1 MSSSWTTA
9 PQAAPTAKNQAGR
22 AVREVVETLL
32 LAALIFFLVRLV
44 VLNFRVDGESMLPN
58 LDDGEMLLVNRNA
71 YQYVDV
77 GGNRYYPFD
86 PPERGDV
93 IVFDPPTGSDKPY
106 IKRII
111 GLPGEEVTFG
121 DGHVF
126 INGELLPEDYITG
139 SHRVRSP
146 GPIIAMW
153 SFRRATCMSL
163 AITAATHQI
172 RAYSV
177 RSRWGTSWARPGSRI
192 GPWTTS
198 GLFPTSRTRTTRSRR
213 QPRHRLLHSV
223 VRAASCRA
231 QQRRKTTQVTRH
243 WPGRESRVVNF
254 IRVQLSGRDESP
266 WRRPSFPGPI
276 LAAGGLCMI
285 ETVVESIRV
294 SLVTQHRVVIL
305 KEVNG
310 ERHLPI
316 WIGSYEAEAIAMEL
330 QGVTASRP
338 LPYDLIRTIID
349 DMGGTVDR
357 IAVTDLSD
365 DVFYARIV
373 LQQNGR
379 EVEIDSRPS
388 DAIALAV
395 RARVPIM
402 VDDSVMDKAGVM
414 LSSDEEEDTDAEG
427 GTSQPELERAEG
439 VDEERLSVF
448 RDFIDSLDLDD
459 FDRKSGN

>member
-1 MSSSWTTA
+1 
-9 PQAAPTAKNQAGR
+9 
-22 AVREVVETLL
+22 
-32 LAALIFFLVRLV
+32 
-44 VLNFRVDGESMLPN
+44 
-58 LDDGEMLLVNRNA
+58 
-71 YQYVDV
+71 
-77 GGNRYYPFD
+77 
-86 PPERGDV
+86 
-93 IVFDPPTGSDKPY
+93 
-106 IKRII
+106 
-111 GLPGEEVTFG
+111 
-121 DGHVF
+121 
-126 INGELLPEDYITG
+126 
-139 SHRVRSP
+139 
-146 GPIIAMW
+146 
-153 SFRRATCMSL
+153 MSL
-163 AITAATHQI
+163 AITAATHPI
-172 RAYSV
+172 HAYSV
-177 RSRWGTSWARPGSRI
+177 RSRWRTSWARPGSRI
-192 GPWTTS
+192 GPSTTS
-198 GLFPTSRTRTTRSRR
+198 DLSRTSRTRSRPR
-213 QPRHRLLHSV
+213 PRHRPPHDGARRGALERNGAPESAGQ
-223 VRAASCRA
+223 AALARP
-231 QQRRKTTQVTRH
+231 RI
-243 WPGRESRVVNF
+243 WVVNF
-254 IRVQLSGRDESP
+254 IRVLLSGRDESP
-266 WRRPSFPGPI
+266 WRHPSFPGPV

-414 LSSDEEEDTDAEG
+414 LSSDEEEETDAEG
-427 GTSQPELERAEG
+427 RTSQPELERAEG